1 MVEEKELDHWTTE
14 EKLLVPFQ
22 READKEGRS
31 TFWFIFSVV
40 MLSAALISLAEEVQH
55 IETGFS
61 GRKHDELCVVEVK
74 PASAIVRAFSMEI

>member
-55 IETGFS
+55 IETVFP
-61 GRKHDELCVVEVK
+61 V
-74 PASAIVRAFSMEI
+74 ASMTSFALRSSQPQRL